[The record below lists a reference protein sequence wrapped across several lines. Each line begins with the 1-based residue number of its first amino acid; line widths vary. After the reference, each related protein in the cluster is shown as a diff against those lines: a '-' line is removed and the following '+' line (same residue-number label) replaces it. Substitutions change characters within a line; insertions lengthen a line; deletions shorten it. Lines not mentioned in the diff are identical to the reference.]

1 MYSWVFRHR
10 RRLQVIYGLAP
21 APALP
26 EVREGREG
34 RDRSADRPE
43 VAKRQLAPP
52 ARLEPGDWAR
62 RSKYLVIR
70 PMSSGL

>member
-10 RRLQVIYGLAP
+10 RRLQVIYGLTP

-26 EVREGREG
+26 EVREGRERGAG
-34 RDRSADRPE
+34 RPKVTE
-43 VAKRQLAPP
+43 RQLAP
-52 ARLEPGDWAR
+52 ATHLEPGDWAR
-62 RSKYLVIR
+62 RSKYLIIR